1 MSKTFWFALTD
12 WTRSPGMLQ
21 YRADHPRLYHVVTA
35 VAFSLAL
42 GVPVAALSM
51 IAMLLLL

>member
-1 MSKTFWFALTD
+1 
-12 WTRSPGMLQ
+12 MLQ